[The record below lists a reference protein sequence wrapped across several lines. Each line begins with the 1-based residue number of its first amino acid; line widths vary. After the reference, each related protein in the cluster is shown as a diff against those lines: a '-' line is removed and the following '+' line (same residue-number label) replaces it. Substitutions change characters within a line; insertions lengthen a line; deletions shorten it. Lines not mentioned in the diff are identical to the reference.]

1 MDITVK
7 CCTFSDNQCAVR
19 RNFPP
24 SVDASTEFVSSTDL
38 KKEVG

>member
-7 CCTFSDNQCAVR
+7 CIAFSDSQSAVR